1 MDWINDKLYWTDV
14 GTSRI
19 EVAELTGRNRAV
31 LISTALQ
38 YPRGL
43 VVDPING

>member
-19 EVAELTGRNRAV
+19 EVAELTGRNRSV
-31 LISTALQ
+31 LVHTALQ
-38 YPRGL
+38 QPRGL
-43 VVDPING
+43 VVDPIRG